1 MKNKD
6 VSIQMIRILSM
17 TSIILC
23 HLVQELNNS
32 TIAKTGQF
40 FNVGVYIFLFLSGW
54 LYGQK
59 SIQNAF
65 SWMLGRVKKVL
76 VPMWIFMLFLFGI
89 HAYQE
94 TMKLKYIPIYLS
106 NTQYWLGKI
115 GGGAHL
121 WFISVIFLCYLVTPF
136 LQKIKKRLIIVILI
150 LIAVGDG
157 LCYLSH
163 VGGMTILYTSV
174 YIIGYYFRNKEKE
187 ITEVNAVAI
196 IILSLIIRLV
206 SMKYLDGTVIYDC
219 LLVYLTHTALAIG
232 LFSLSRKI
240 FDLKS
245 RSSID
250 WFDDISYF
258 VYITHYMFMV
268 GPLRTMGLTSNLLLN
283 TIITVTLSFFSATL
297 LQRIYRT
304 VIMENIK

>member
-1 MKNKD
+1 MDARKGKKSFSSNVDLYAISIWNSCLSRNDEIEVHPDLFVEHSVLAWKN
-6 VSIQMIRILSM
+6 R
-17 TSIILC
+17 
-23 HLVQELNNS
+23 
-32 TIAKTGQF
+32 
-40 FNVGVYIFLFLSGW
+40 
-54 LYGQK
+54 
-59 SIQNAF
+59 
-65 SWMLGRVKKVL
+65 
-76 VPMWIFMLFLFGI
+76 
-89 HAYQE
+89 
-94 TMKLKYIPIYLS
+94 
-106 NTQYWLGKI
+106 
-115 GGGAHL
+115 GGAHL

-232 LFSLSRKI
+232 FFSFSRE
-240 FDLKS
+240 

>member
-1 MKNKD
+1 MDDRKGKK
-6 VSIQMIRILSM
+6 SFS
-17 TSIILC
+17 S
-23 HLVQELNNS
+23 
-32 TIAKTGQF
+32 
-40 FNVGVYIFLFLSGW
+40 NVD
-54 LYGQK
+54 
-59 SIQNAF
+59 
-65 SWMLGRVKKVL
+65 
-76 VPMWIFMLFLFGI
+76 FMLFLFGI
-89 HAYQE
+89 HAYQG

-150 LIAVGDG
+150 LIAVGG
-157 LCYLSH
+157 SLCYLSH
-163 VGGMTILYTSV
+163 VGGMTILYASV

-206 SMKYLDGTVIYDC
+206 SMKYLDGTVMYDC

-268 GPLRTMGLTSNLLLN
+268 GPLRTMKLTSNLLIN
-283 TIITVTLSFFSATL
+283 TIITITLSFFAATL
-297 LQRIYRT
+297 LQRIYST

>member
-1 MKNKD
+1 MDAWKGKKSFSSNVDLYAISIWNSCLSRNDEIEVHPDLFVEHSVLAWKN
-6 VSIQMIRILSM
+6 R
-17 TSIILC
+17 
-23 HLVQELNNS
+23 
-32 TIAKTGQF
+32 
-40 FNVGVYIFLFLSGW
+40 
-54 LYGQK
+54 
-59 SIQNAF
+59 
-65 SWMLGRVKKVL
+65 
-76 VPMWIFMLFLFGI
+76 
-89 HAYQE
+89 
-94 TMKLKYIPIYLS
+94 
-106 NTQYWLGKI
+106 
-115 GGGAHL
+115 GGAHL

>member
-1 MKNKD
+1 MDKKHSECFQLDARKD
-6 VSIQMIRILSM
+6 KKSFSSNVDFYAISIW
-17 TSIILC
+17 
-23 HLVQELNNS
+23 NS
-32 TIAKTGQF
+32 C
-40 FNVGVYIFLFLSGW
+40 LSGNDEIEVHSD
-54 LYGQK
+54 LLVEH
-59 SIQNAF
+59 A
-65 SWMLGRVKKVL
+65 VL
-76 VPMWIFMLFLFGI
+76 
-89 HAYQE
+89 AR
-94 TMKLKYIPIYLS
+94 K
-106 NTQYWLGKI
+106 NR
-115 GGGAHL
+115 GGAHL
-121 WFISVIFLCYLVTPF
+121 WFVSVIFLCYLVTPL
-136 LQKIKKRLIIVILI
+136 LQKIKKWLIIVISMLI
-150 LIAVGDG
+150 VMGDG

-187 ITEVNAVAI
+187 ITKVNAVAI

-232 LFSLSRKI
+232 LFSLGRRI

-283 TIITVTLSFFSATL
+283 TIITVTLSFFLATL
-297 LQRIYRT
+297 LQKIYRA

>member
-1 MKNKD
+1 MSC
-6 VSIQMIRILSM
+6 V
-17 TSIILC
+17 
-23 HLVQELNNS
+23 
-32 TIAKTGQF
+32 
-40 FNVGVYIFLFLSGW
+40 IFG
-54 LYGQK
+54 
-59 SIQNAF
+59 A
-65 SWMLGRVKKVL
+65 
-76 VPMWIFMLFLFGI
+76 
-89 HAYQE
+89 
-94 TMKLKYIPIYLS
+94 
-106 NTQYWLGKI
+106 GKI
-115 GGGAHL
+115 ARGFIAHL
-121 WFISVIFLCYLVTPF
+121 LSLSDIDFVFVEKADALAD
-136 LQKIKKRLIIVILI
+136 LINEREQYTINILGAPEKNYVVKNAKA
-150 LIAVGDG
+150 LKF
-157 LCYLSH
+157 SQ
-163 VGGMTILYTSV
+163 
-174 YIIGYYFRNKEKE
+174 EKE

>member
-1 MKNKD
+1 MALRTKN
-6 VSIQMIRILSM
+6 
-17 TSIILC
+17 
-23 HLVQELNNS
+23 
-32 TIAKTGQF
+32 
-40 FNVGVYIFLFLSGW
+40 
-54 LYGQK
+54 
-59 SIQNAF
+59 IQNAF
-65 SWMLGRVKKVL
+65 NWMLGLDAGKNKKSFSSNVDFYAISIWSSCLSENDEIEICPDLFVEDSVL
-76 VPMWIFMLFLFGI
+76 AW
-89 HAYQE
+89 
-94 TMKLKYIPIYLS
+94 K
-106 NTQYWLGKI
+106 NR
-115 GGGAHL
+115 GGAHL
-121 WFISVIFLCYLVTPF
+121 WFISIIFLCYLVTPL
-136 LQKIKKRLIIVILI
+136 LQKIKKRLMSVILI
-150 LIAVGDG
+150 LVAAGGG

-187 ITEVNAVAI
+187 ITKVNAVAI

-232 LFSLSRKI
+232 LFSLGRRI

-268 GPLRTMGLTSNLLLN
+268 GPLRTMGLTSNLLIN
-283 TIITVTLSFFSATL
+283 TIITITLSFFAATL
-297 LQRIYRT
+297 LQKIYR
-304 VIMENIK
+304 VVVMENIK

>member
-1 MKNKD
+1 M
-6 VSIQMIRILSM
+6 
-17 TSIILC
+17 
-23 HLVQELNNS
+23 
-32 TIAKTGQF
+32 
-40 FNVGVYIFLFLSGW
+40 
-54 LYGQK
+54 
-59 SIQNAF
+59 
-65 SWMLGRVKKVL
+65 
-76 VPMWIFMLFLFGI
+76 
-89 HAYQE
+89 
-94 TMKLKYIPIYLS
+94 
-106 NTQYWLGKI
+106 
-115 GGGAHL
+115 GG
-121 WFISVIFLCYLVTPF
+121 S
-136 LQKIKKRLIIVILI
+136 
-150 LIAVGDG
+150 

-163 VGGMTILYTSV
+163 VGGMTILYASV

-206 SMKYLDGTVIYDC
+206 SMKYLDGTVMYDC

-240 FDLKS
+240 FDSKS

-268 GPLRTMGLTSNLLLN
+268 GPLRTMELTSNLLIN
-283 TIITVTLSFFSATL
+283 TIITITLSFFAATL
-297 LQRIYRT
+297 LQRIYST

>member
-1 MKNKD
+1 MLGLDAGKNKKSFSSNVD
-6 VSIQMIRILSM
+6 FYAISIWSSCLSENDE
-17 TSIILC
+17 IEIC
-23 HLVQELNNS
+23 PD
-32 TIAKTGQF
+32 
-40 FNVGVYIFLFLSGW
+40 LFVEHS
-54 LYGQK
+54 
-59 SIQNAF
+59 
-65 SWMLGRVKKVL
+65 VL
-76 VPMWIFMLFLFGI
+76 AW
-89 HAYQE
+89 
-94 TMKLKYIPIYLS
+94 K
-106 NTQYWLGKI
+106 NR

-121 WFISVIFLCYLVTPF
+121 WFISIIFLCYLVTPL
-136 LQKIKKRLIIVILI
+136 LQKIKKRLMSVILI
-150 LIAVGDG
+150 LVAAGGG

-187 ITEVNAVAI
+187 ITKVNAVAI

-232 LFSLSRKI
+232 LFSLGRRI

-268 GPLRTMGLTSNLLLN
+268 GPLRTMGLTSNLLIN
-283 TIITVTLSFFSATL
+283 TIITITLSFFAATL
-297 LQRIYRT
+297 LQKIYR
-304 VIMENIK
+304 VVVMENIK